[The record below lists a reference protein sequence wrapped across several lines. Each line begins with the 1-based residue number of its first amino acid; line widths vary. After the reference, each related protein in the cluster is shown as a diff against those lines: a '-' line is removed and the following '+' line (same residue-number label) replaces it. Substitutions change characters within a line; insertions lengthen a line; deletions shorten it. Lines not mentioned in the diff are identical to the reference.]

1 MKKLIYLAL
10 FTPLFSFSQFG
21 GDSLFNTSQVIRVD
35 LTFNQ
40 VGFWDSLVA
49 NYPTETNMIAAGLQ
63 ITDIYGVHNMDSIEI
78 RLKGNSSYGHPGNK
92 KSFKIDINKVVQG
105 QNYEGLKKLNFNNG
119 FKDPTFM
126 REKLFSDVCKTM
138 GVPAPRVNYANVYMN
153 GTFWGFYT
161 VVEQIDDQF
170 LEWAILEDQGNLFKA
185 GDNSDGQTPADLMN
199 YGTTASAYTSRYEL
213 KTNTVTNDWTDLI
226 TLITDINA
234 SSAANF
240 ETTFNLNFDK
250 TKYLRTLALDNLF
263 SSLDSY
269 LNSARN
275 YYLYHNTVTTKW
287 EWIKW
292 DGNEAFG
299 LYTGGPGLGSLET
312 LAPNYIAANRPLVSK
327 FFANSNLYEAY
338 KTEMCAIMDTYFNP
352 TYMNNLATTIKI
364 LIQTD
369 VTNDVNK
376 MYTTQNFIDN
386 VEGNIT
392 VSGGP
397 MGSQTVFG
405 LKSFV
410 ANRYAYLQTAVCSN
424 LGIEEESTTEIQIY
438 PNPFN
443 ESFVINS
450 DFISLELIDAT
461 GRKIDFSTTAKN
473 GKTEILV
480 NAKAGNYFL
489 NVVKNQ
495 GNYKVTLVKN

>member
-1 MKKLIYLAL
+1 
-10 FTPLFSFSQFG
+10 
-21 GDSLFNTSQVIRVD
+21 
-35 LTFNQ
+35 
-40 VGFWDSLVA
+40 
-49 NYPTETNMIAAGLQ
+49 
-63 ITDIYGVHNMDSIEI
+63 
-78 RLKGNSSYGHPGNK
+78 
-92 KSFKIDINKVVQG
+92 
-105 QNYEGLKKLNFNNG
+105 
-119 FKDPTFM
+119 
-126 REKLFSDVCKTM
+126 
-138 GVPAPRVNYANVYMN
+138 MN

-185 GDNSDGQTPADLMN
+185 GDNADGQTPADLMN
-199 YGTTASAYTSRYEL
+199 YGSTASAYTTRYEL

-275 YYLYHNTVTTKW
+275 YYLYHNTITTKW

-312 LAPNYIAANRPLVSK
+312 LAPNYIATNRPLVSK
-327 FFANSNLYEAY
+327 VFANSNLYEAY
-338 KTEMCAIMDTYFNP
+338 KTELCAIMDTYFNP
-352 TYMNNLATTIKI
+352 TYMNNLATTIKNLI
-364 LIQTD
+364 LTD

-386 VEGNIT
+386 VEGNTTI
-392 VSGGP
+392 SAGP
-397 MGSQTVFG
+397 MGSQTIFG
-405 LKSFV
+405 LKSFA
-410 ANRYAYLQTAVCSN
+410 ANRYAYLQNAICSN
-424 LGIEEESTTEIQIY
+424 LGTEEQNLTQMLAS
-438 PNPFN
+438 PNPFT

-450 DFISLELIDAT
+450 DLNFVELSDAT
-461 GRKIDFSTTAKN
+461 GRKIDFIQKNNN
-473 GKTEILV
+473 GKTEISV
-480 NAKAGNYFL
+480 KGNAGIYFL
-489 NVVKNQ
+489 RFNSSN
-495 GNYKVTLVKN
+495 GNSVVTLVKE